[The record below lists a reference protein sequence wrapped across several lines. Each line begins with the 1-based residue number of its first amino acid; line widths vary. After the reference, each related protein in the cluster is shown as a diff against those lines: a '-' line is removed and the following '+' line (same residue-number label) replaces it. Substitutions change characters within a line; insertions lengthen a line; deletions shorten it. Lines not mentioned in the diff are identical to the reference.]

1 MDMDLD
7 IVQRLKRYAAVGTRL
22 APLLAKLAGQHYLG
36 LPSAP
41 ATDAAQLKETLGG
54 LKGPL
59 MKAAQLLATIPDML
73 PPEYRMELMTLQSG
87 APPMSGFFVS
97 RRMRSELGDNWANHF
112 DHFDRTARYA
122 ASLGQV
128 HYARLKSGEEVALKL
143 QYPNMSATIDAD
155 IQELAWVFNAYEK
168 ISPAIRADKIQL
180 EIADRLKEEVDYR
193 LEAQHMATFQD
204 IFQDNPRVVIPRVF
218 EDLSTD
224 RLLTMSWQPGTPILA
239 FKEADAETRNRLAV
253 DLFKL
258 WYQPLYQHGVLHGD
272 PHPGNYSVDA
282 EGRLVLYDFGC
293 VRFFEPP
300 FIDGV
305 LALYDALK
313 RDNADDM
320 ADAYQHWGF
329 HALSRELVETL
340 NLWAKYL
347 YGPLLDDRIRPL
359 DDAHSSQTGQRI
371 AGTVHATLQRLG
383 GITPPREFVFM
394 DRAAV
399 GIGAV
404 LMHLKAEA
412 NWHQLFEEIIAAGRA
427 QPPKSLL

>member
-1 MDMDLD
+1 MDLETLT
-7 IVQRLKRYAAVGTRL
+7 RLKRYTHVGTRL
-22 APLLAKLAGQHYLG
+22 APLLGKLAGQHYLG
-36 LPSAP
+36 LEGAP
-41 ATDAAQLKETLGG
+41 DLDATRLKEVLGS

-87 APPMSGFFVS
+87 APPMGAFFVG
-97 RRMRSELGDNWANHF
+97 RRMRSELGPDWEQHF
-112 DHFDRTARYA
+112 SYFDRTARYA

-128 HYARLKSGEEVALKL
+128 HYARLPSGQEVAVKL
-143 QYPNMSATIDAD
+143 QYPNMPATIDAD
-155 IQELAWVFNAYEK
+155 IQELAWVFGMYESV
-168 ISPAIRADKIQL
+168 SPAIRAEKIQA
-180 EIADRLKEEVDYR
+180 EIAERLREEVDYCR
-193 LEAQHMATFQD
+193 EARHIKKFQE
-204 IFQDNPRVVIPRVF
+204 IFENNSTVVVPAVI
-218 EDLSTD
+218 DALSTE
-224 RLLTMSWQPGTPILA
+224 RLLTMSWQPGTPILH
-239 FKEADAETRNRLAV
+239 FKDADVTTRNRLAT

-258 WYQPLYQHGVLHGD
+258 WYTPLYHHGVLHGD

-293 VRFFEPP
+293 VRFFEPT
-300 FIDGV
+300 FLDGV

-313 RDNADDM
+313 RNDTDAM
-320 ADAYQHWGF
+320 ADAYHHWGF
-329 HALSRELVETL
+329 HALSNELVDTL
-340 NLWAKYL
+340 NLWAQYL

-359 DDAHSSQTGQRI
+359 DETHSSQTGQRI
-371 AGTVHATLQRLG
+371 AGEVHAALKRLG

-412 NWHQLFEEIIAAGRA
+412 NWHQLFEEIIEKSQRSAAL
-427 QPPKSLL
+427 QK